1 MGAVMHIVDEDVDVL
16 YAALIGLALA
26 AHDSDPVV
34 PEALH
39 YIYALL
45 CLFTERKEQIESY

>member
-1 MGAVMHIVDEDVDVL
+1 MHIVDVDVNVL

-39 YIYALL
+39 YIYALV